1 MDQIVSDEFDAHR
14 APVQRLMELVTSSW
28 MAQAAY
34 VAAELRLA
42 DLLAN
47 GPLSVERLAELTG
60 ANAPTLGRLLRALT
74 TIDICRQLTDGSFE
88 MTAMGSLLAGD
99 DPESLRAWTL
109 WWGKH
114 LWPVWGQLLYSVRT
128 GQSARKLLLGTDG
141 FEHLQNDPEAAAIFN
156 RAAAELTRLAAERIV
171 RAYDFSGM
179 VRIVDVG
186 GGSGQLLT
194 TILQACPAT
203 RGVLFDRPH
212 AMEPARERLQQAGLS
227 ERCELVA
234 GDFFESI
241 PPCADVYLLKSV
253 IHDWNDEQSRVILEN
268 CRRAMPAG
276 TGRLLLMEEMLPDRL
291 DGSPTHQAIVRG
303 DLNMLVALGA
313 QERTEAE
320 LRALLESAGFTVSR
334 VIPSGSTFSIVE
346 AFAKQEVTV
355 SRTESAVR

>member
-1 MDQIVSDEFDAHR
+1 MDELEVNHT
-14 APVQRLMELVTSSW
+14 PVQRLMELVTGSW

-42 DLLAN
+42 DLLAA
-47 GPLSVERLAELTG
+47 GPLSLAQLADLTG
-60 ANAPTLGRLLRALT
+60 ANEPTLGRLLRALT
-74 TIDICRQLTDGSFE
+74 TIDICRQHPDGSFQ
-88 MTAMGSLLAGD
+88 MTPMGSLLATD
-99 DPESLRAWTL
+99 APESLRAWTL

-171 RAYDFSGM
+171 RSYDFSGM
-179 VRIVDVG
+179 IRIVDVG
-186 GGSGQLLT
+186 GGSGQLLA
-194 TILQACPAT
+194 TILRDFPAT
-203 RGVLFDRPH
+203 RGVLFDQPH
-212 AMEPARERLQQAGLS
+212 AREPARERMQQAGLI
-227 ERCELVA
+227 ERCELIA
-234 GDFFESI
+234 GDFFESV
-241 PPCADVYLLKSV
+241 PTGADGYILKSV

-268 CRRAMPAG
+268 CRRAMQLG
-276 TGRLLLMEEMLPDRL
+276 TGRLLLMEEMLPDQL
-291 DGSPTHQAIVRG
+291 TGSLTHQAIARG

-334 VIPSGSTFSIVE
+334 VIATGSTFSVAE
-346 AFAKQEVTV
+346 AFPKV
-355 SRTESAVR
+355 